1 MQAQIHF
8 QFKNCARWHQR
19 CRSLNGNYGIDAVRI
34 SLRVVSAISRF
45 SAGCRRFVGSSKQAM
60 LTTT

>member
-8 QFKNCARWHQR
+8 QFKNCASRWHQR

-45 SAGCRRFVGSSKQAM
+45 SAGLSVAVS
-60 LTTT
+60 

>member
-45 SAGCRRFVGSSKQAM
+45 SAGLSVAVS
-60 LTTT
+60 